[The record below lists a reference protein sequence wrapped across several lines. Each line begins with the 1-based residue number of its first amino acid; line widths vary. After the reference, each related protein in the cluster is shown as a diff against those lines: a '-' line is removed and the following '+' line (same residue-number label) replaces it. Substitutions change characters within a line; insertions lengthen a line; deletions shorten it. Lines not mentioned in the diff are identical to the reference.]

1 MARPGPK
8 SRIDPDQLR
17 VLWGAGVPTAVIAKT
32 FSASDTA
39 VRRAAQQCGLPRRP
53 RGAPSH
59 VGAKKREP
67 VPEPSA
73 PRPLTG
79 IAATGGRY
87 AELAAYAEAEG
98 ITLTRAQQEW
108 HRYRAGAA

>member
-8 SRIDPDQLR
+8 SRVDPDQLR
-17 VLWGAGVPTAVIAKT
+17 VLWEAGVPTSVIAKT
-32 FSASDTA
+32 FGMSDTS
-39 VRRAAQQCGLPRRP
+39 VLRAANRCGLPRRL
-53 RGAPSH
+53 RGTPGH

-98 ITLTRAQQEW
+98 ITLARAQQEW